1 TANGKLDR
9 RALPAPDASLLQA
22 EYVAPQGELEQQIAA
37 LWQQMLGCERIGR
50 TDDFFELGGHSLLA
64 TQVIS
69 RVRQVLGFDVA
80 LRTLFEH
87 SRLADFVAT
96 LDALKRIDEPAL
108 VAVERGVPLP
118 LSYAQERQ
126 WFLWQLDPQS
136 SAYHLPAALRL
147 RGHLDLKALQRSF
160 DTLLARHESLR
171 THFTQKDDQLHQIVT
186 HQPAMLIEQED
197 LTNQK
202 DQIDTFVEVEIN
214 RLFALDQGP
223 LLRVKLLQLA
233 ADDHVLI
240 MTQHHIVS
248 DAWSMQVMVD
258 ELISL
263 YSAYSAGQDV
273 VLPVLPIQYADY
285 ALWQREWMEA
295 GERDRQLHYWL
306 KQLSGEHSVI
316 TLPTDHA
323 RPPEQSFRGDHL
335 ALTLDQPLAL
345 SLKKLAQQ
353 RGITPFMLLMASFQ
367 MLLHRYNGQRDIR
380 VGVPVANRNRME
392 TERLIGFFV
401 NTLVLKTEIESQ
413 HTVATLLDQVRN
425 ITLQAQAHQDLP
437 FEQLVEALQ
446 PERSLSH
453 NPLFQVMFSHQ
464 GETRGVQRQNALP
477 NLDVEFLA
485 WDKQTSQFD
494 LMLHTTES
502 AEGFSAVFT
511 YATDLF
517 EAATIERLARHWQN
531 LLQAIVAD
539 PQQRVG
545 ELPLLDARE
554 QQANLQQWNPAPAQF
569 ASQRCLHELI
579 EAQAARA
586 PGSIALTLG
595 DTQLSYRELNE
606 RANQM
611 AHALI
616 AQGIGPEVLVGLAC
630 ERSLEMVV
638 GLLAILKAG
647 GAYVPLDPAYPEDRL
662 AYMMEDSGLSVVLAQ
677 SHLQLPVPQGV
688 RTLLLDD
695 DFTGYA
701 ASNPGLTLA
710 PANLAYVIY
719 TSGSTGKP
727 KGALLAHHNVLRL
740 FAATEHWFAFGPS
753 DVWSLFHSYAFD
765 FSVWEIFGALLYGGR
780 LVIVPQAT
788 SRAPEE
794 FFQLLC
800 EQGVTVLNQ
809 TPSAFKQLMQVA
821 CAPAQAEMK
830 PALRY
835 VVFGGEALDVHSL
848 RPWFE
853 RFGDQQPQLI
863 NMYGITETTVHVT
876 YRPVSLE
883 DLTGDAASPIGEPI
897 PDLSWY
903 LLDADLNPV
912 PKGAIGELY
921 VGQAGLAR
929 GYLKRADLTAT
940 RFVPDPFS
948 SRGERLYRT
957 GDLARYRQDGIVE
970 YVGRIDHQVKIRG
983 FRIELGEIEA
993 RLAQQAAVRE
1003 ALVLAVDGPSG
1014 QQLVGYVVP
1023 QDASAEHT
1031 QLRDQLKA
1039 GLKAELPD
1047 YMVPTHLLFLEQW
1060 PLTANGKLD
1069 RCALPAPDASL
1080 LQREYVA
1087 PQTEMEKRIA
1097 TLWQDVLKLPRIG
1110 LDDNFFELGG
1120 DSIISIQ
1127 VVSRARQ
1134 SGIRFSAKDLFQH
1147 QTIKSL
1153 ASVAQVADTTQQIDQ
1168 SPVLGT
1174 TPLLPI
1180 QQLFLLSDTPEPH
1193 HFNQSVM
1200 LEPSRPLDAAV
1211 LDHALH
1217 ALLEHHDALRLVF
1230 SLDGEH
1236 PGARYLPVD
1245 PTCKLLWQA
1254 EVADE
1259 PALNEW
1265 ANRAQASLNIQQG
1278 PLLRALLATL
1288 PDGQQR
1294 LLLVIHHLAVDGVS
1308 WRILFE
1314 DLQLAYQQRL
1324 VNQPT
1329 KLPGKTSSVK
1339 AWAEQL
1345 QGYARSEALQKELQY
1360 WQAQLQD
1367 VPTTLPCERPH
1378 GSLLNR
1384 HARSVQSRLD
1394 TQLTRQLLQEAPAAY
1409 RTQINDLLLT
1419 ALARVIGRWSGS
1431 PSSLIELEGH
1441 GREDLF
1447 DTIDLTRTVGWFTS
1461 VFPVKLTPASGM
1473 GESIKAIKEQLR
1485 AIPNKGIGYGALR
1498 FLGDGSARQALGE
1511 LPVPRITFNYLG
1523 QFDASFDSNEGALFA
1538 PAAEST
1544 GANQSAHATL
1554 GNWLSLNGQ
1563 VYGGELSMNWS
1574 FSSEMFEEATVQQ
1587 LADAFCLELAAV
1599 IAHCRDPQHRGLTPS
1614 DFALARLSQPQLDRL
1629 PVPCSDVQDLYPLS
1643 PMQQGMLFHTL
1654 ESNEASLYI
1663 NQMSVPVIGLDPER
1677 FIAAWNTAI
1686 ARHEILRTGFW
1697 SANELNEPLQVVYK
1711 HATLPVRRLAR
1722 QATTFDEKALQR
1734 ILEADCAE
1742 GFDLLQAPLT
1752 RLTLIDLGEHKHHL
1766 IWTSHH
1772 ILMDGWSS
1780 SRLLGEVLELY
1791 HGRTPP
1797 AKRGQYRD
1805 HIQWLQN
1812 QSQASL
1818 EQFWK
1823 HKLHDLEGPTLLA
1836 GSIAPRPAGDLQGHA
1851 ALYLHWDEARTQR
1864 LREQTQRLRI
1874 TPNTLIQAVWLLLLQ
1889 RYTGQ
1894 PTVCFGATVA
1904 GRPASL
1910 PGAEEMLG
1918 LFINTLPI
1926 IQTPQPHMPLA
1937 QWLQALQTY
1946 NLEVR
1951 DQEHASLADV
1961 QRWSGQNGQALFDSI
1976 IVFENYPV
1984 DDRLQEAEQNQLS
1997 FGEVNSRDVTNFAM
2011 DLAINLGRT
2020 LKIEFLYLRNRFTE
2034 AATAQIRTSFETL
2047 LDALLDNPQATLGS
2061 LSMLSA
2067 DEQQALAQ
2075 HNQLAPPSRD
2085 PALLAECIRS
2095 HAERQP
2101 QRIAVT
2107 CADVQLSYGE
2117 LETRANRLAHH
2128 LIAQG
2133 IGPEVCVGIAL
2144 ERSVDVIVAFYA
2156 VMKTGA
2162 AYVPLDIDYPQ
2173 ERVKWIVEDSRMPVL
2188 LTQRSLQHRFADA
2201 GAGTL
2206 ITLDHLALDTYPASC
2221 PAPRADADNLAYL
2234 IYTSGSTGKPKG
2246 VAVSHGQIRMHC
2258 LAIAE
2263 RYAMDASTRELL
2275 FMSFAFDGAQER
2287 WQSTLLGGG
2296 QLVLR
2301 DNRLWTAEETWQ
2313 ALHAHNIDIA
2323 CFPPAY
2329 LQQLAEYAASVEA
2342 PPPAVRVYCFGG
2354 DAVAEA
2360 NFELVKRALKPAY
2373 LTNGYGPTETVV
2385 TPLLWKV
2392 DASQQCGAV
2401 YAPIGTRV
2409 GRRTLYVLDD
2419 QLNPVPDGVAG
2430 ELYLGGEGVA
2440 RGYHQRPGLSAERFV
2455 ADPFAGDGSR
2465 LYRTGDLVRQRA
2477 DGVFDYLGRLDN
2489 QVKVRGFRIEL
2500 GEIESRLRQQPGVT
2514 DAVVVARETGA
2525 GKQLIGYVVA
2535 DDAGDLGER
2544 LRGALQVE
2552 LPDYMVPAQILALAA
2567 FPLNPNGK
2575 LDRKAL
2581 PDPDFKARAFIAPRN
2596 ALEQGLAAIWQQ
2608 VLEVE
2613 QVGVTDN
2620 FFELG
2625 GDSLRVLKV
2634 LSRVRSQPE
2643 LGIELK
2649 LRDLI
2654 GKPTIAEL
2662 SGYEA
2667 QVSSLDPLL
2676 LLNSPVEQAR
2686 PLFCLHAGFGTV
2698 FDYEPLARRL
2708 EGQRS
2713 VYGLQCRMLLERS
2726 WEDESLEAMAIDYA
2740 QYIRQKQ
2747 ASGPYHLLGW
2757 SLGGTLA
2764 VLVAQE
2770 LEKQGQ
2776 RVGFLGLVDSF
2787 LPSSA
2792 PAQPAADEDWSEDLG
2807 SFLGVIMGVPSD
2819 ALPVLQVRA
2828 SSPANHLE
2836 TVIAQVQAQVIS
2848 ASAFASI
2855 GAEELAHTFRV
2866 AMKLK
2871 ALSEAIE
2878 GLPATQVPAQ
2888 CWWARAGAGQTQL
2901 RLVQAQL
2908 NEPVAAGHYDM
2919 LKHPE
2924 LLRRVLEQLQESH
2937 SVTC

>member
-1 TANGKLDR
+1 MP
-9 RALPAPDASLLQA
+9 RA
-22 EYVAPQGELEQQIAA
+22 
-37 LWQQMLGCERIGR
+37 
-50 TDDFFELGGHSLLA
+50 
-64 TQVIS
+64 
-69 RVRQVLGFDVA
+69 
-80 LRTLFEH
+80 
-87 SRLADFVAT
+87 
-96 LDALKRIDEPAL
+96 
-108 VAVERGVPLP
+108 
-118 LSYAQERQ
+118 
-126 WFLWQLDPQS
+126 
-136 SAYHLPAALRL
+136 
-147 RGHLDLKALQRSF
+147 
-160 DTLLARHESLR
+160 
-171 THFTQKDDQLHQIVT
+171 
-186 HQPAMLIEQED
+186 
-197 LTNQK
+197 
-202 DQIDTFVEVEIN
+202 
-214 RLFALDQGP
+214 
-223 LLRVKLLQLA
+223 
-233 ADDHVLI
+233 
-240 MTQHHIVS
+240 
-248 DAWSMQVMVD
+248 
-258 ELISL
+258 
-263 YSAYSAGQDV
+263 
-273 VLPVLPIQYADY
+273 
-285 ALWQREWMEA
+285 
-295 GERDRQLHYWL
+295 
-306 KQLSGEHSVI
+306 
-316 TLPTDHA
+316 
-323 RPPEQSFRGDHL
+323 
-335 ALTLDQPLAL
+335 
-345 SLKKLAQQ
+345 
-353 RGITPFMLLMASFQ
+353 
-367 MLLHRYNGQRDIR
+367 
-380 VGVPVANRNRME
+380 
-392 TERLIGFFV
+392 
-401 NTLVLKTEIESQ
+401 
-413 HTVATLLDQVRN
+413 
-425 ITLQAQAHQDLP
+425 
-437 FEQLVEALQ
+437 
-446 PERSLSH
+446 
-453 NPLFQVMFSHQ
+453 
-464 GETRGVQRQNALP
+464 
-477 NLDVEFLA
+477 
-485 WDKQTSQFD
+485 
-494 LMLHTTES
+494 
-502 AEGFSAVFT
+502 
-511 YATDLF
+511 
-517 EAATIERLARHWQN
+517 
-531 LLQAIVAD
+531 
-539 PQQRVG
+539 
-545 ELPLLDARE
+545 
-554 QQANLQQWNPAPAQF
+554 
-569 ASQRCLHELI
+569 
-579 EAQAARA
+579 
-586 PGSIALTLG
+586 
-595 DTQLSYRELNE
+595 
-606 RANQM
+606 
-611 AHALI
+611 
-616 AQGIGPEVLVGLAC
+616 
-630 ERSLEMVV
+630 
-638 GLLAILKAG
+638 
-647 GAYVPLDPAYPEDRL
+647 
-662 AYMMEDSGLSVVLAQ
+662 SGLRCWWA
-677 SHLQLPVPQGV
+677 
-688 RTLLLDD
+688 
-695 DFTGYA
+695 
-701 ASNPGLTLA
+701 
-710 PANLAYVIY
+710 
-719 TSGSTGKP
+719 
-727 KGALLAHHNVLRL
+727 
-740 FAATEHWFAFGPS
+740 W
-753 DVWSLFHSYAFD
+753 
-765 FSVWEIFGALLYGGR
+765 
-780 LVIVPQAT
+780 
-788 SRAPEE
+788 
-794 FFQLLC
+794 
-800 EQGVTVLNQ
+800 
-809 TPSAFKQLMQVA
+809 
-821 CAPAQAEMK
+821 
-830 PALRY
+830 
-835 VVFGGEALDVHSL
+835 
-848 RPWFE
+848 
-853 RFGDQQPQLI
+853 
-863 NMYGITETTVHVT
+863 
-876 YRPVSLE
+876 
-883 DLTGDAASPIGEPI
+883 
-897 PDLSWY
+897 
-903 LLDADLNPV
+903 
-912 PKGAIGELY
+912 
-921 VGQAGLAR
+921 
-929 GYLKRADLTAT
+929 
-940 RFVPDPFS
+940 
-948 SRGERLYRT
+948 
-957 GDLARYRQDGIVE
+957 
-970 YVGRIDHQVKIRG
+970 
-983 FRIELGEIEA
+983 
-993 RLAQQAAVRE
+993 
-1003 ALVLAVDGPSG
+1003 
-1014 QQLVGYVVP
+1014 QLVGYVLP
-1023 QDASAEHT
+1023 HDNAADPT
-1031 QLRDQLKA
+1031 ALREDLKTR
-1039 GLKAELPD
+1039 LKAELPD

-1069 RCALPAPDASL
+1069 RRALPAPDASL

-1134 SGIRFSAKDLFQH
+1134 SGFRFSAKDLFQH

-1168 SPVLGT
+1168 GPVLGT

-1245 PTCKLLWQA
+1245 PTYKLLWQA

-2075 HNQLAPPSRD
+2075 HNQLAPPSHD

-2313 ALHAHNIDIA
+2313 ALHAHSIDIA

-2596 ALEQGLAAIWQQ
+2596 TLEQGLAAIWQQ

-2667 QVSSLDPLL
+2667 QVPSLDPLL

-2792 PAQPAADEDWSEDLG
+2792 LAQPAADEDWSEDLG

-2836 TVIAQVQAQVIS
+2836 TAIAQVQAQVIS

-2888 CWWARAGAGQTQL
+2888 CWWARADAGQTQL